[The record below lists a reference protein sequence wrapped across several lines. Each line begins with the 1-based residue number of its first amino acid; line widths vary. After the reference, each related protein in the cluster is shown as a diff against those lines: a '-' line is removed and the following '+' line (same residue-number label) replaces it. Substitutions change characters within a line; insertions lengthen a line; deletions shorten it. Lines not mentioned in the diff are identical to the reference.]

1 MNTSTLNSIHRQ
13 ARLFIACLGLLS
25 WAGCAED
32 TPERRLAAAK
42 SSIEAKNL
50 PGALVELKSA
60 LQLRPEWAEARFLH
74 GKLLLETGDPI
85 GAEAELRKA
94 REQGH
99 GIDELVPALARAMLA
114 QRRFKDVIA
123 ELGSIQLTAP
133 QAIADQQTSLA
144 SSYFGIGDTAA
155 MAKALQAAD
164 AAVAGYL
171 PARMLQARALAA
183 QQRFDDALTLVDKMV
198 TEAPLHYEAWAMKGE
213 FLLNAGG
220 DSVAATEALKRAL
233 AIKPDFLPAHAAL
246 VQLHLAKRD
255 LDAAAAQVAALSQ
268 LRPSD
273 PQTKYLQA
281 QLAFERGD
289 MKAARELT
297 QQLLGRAPADP
308 RLLLMAGTVELR
320 AGRLRDAESHLKKAL
335 QAVPEARTVRLRLAQ
350 TYVRA
355 GQAARAMEMLAPL
368 QATANG
374 DPEVLATLA
383 EALLLT
389 GELKKAEAAY
399 RELIRLNPN
408 DTKSRTALAVAQ
420 LSAGRFDAG
429 VGELQR
435 IAAEDSAAT
444 ADLALVSA
452 HMSKRNYA
460 AALKAIEALARKQP
474 KSPMPLHLRGVAE
487 LALKQVAD
495 ARKSFEGAL
504 ALDPGYMVSLQNLAA
519 LDLADKQPLRA
530 AGRYEN
536 LLAVQPG
543 NAQALLALAALR
555 ARAGGAPDDVAR
567 LLAQAV
573 KSSPAAVAPHLRLIE
588 LHLATKDLP
597 AAAAAAQAGVQA
609 VPTSA
614 ELWDVLGR
622 VQSQQGELNQ
632 AKASFNKLKAL
643 LPASPVPLLR
653 LADLAVAGQNLD
665 GAAAQLEAALRL
677 KPGLLVAQRNLLALQ
692 IGAGKL
698 AEAAKLAKTVQQQRP
713 REAVGHLFEGDV
725 AMSRKELPAALV
737 AYRKAMALQPSTP
750 LAIKLHLALAKSA
763 KSGDADAFA
772 ANWLKSHDKDLEF
785 LVHLGRLAMV
795 SQSFE
800 AAKQRFEQVLQLW
813 PDHVVALNHLAQTM
827 MELKQPGAEA
837 PAAKANQLAP
847 NEPGLM
853 ATHAAALAQA
863 NQLLAALDLQKRAV
877 AMQPGHPPFRLDLA
891 KMYLRAGDKALAKAE
906 LLTLARLGA
915 AYAGRL
921 EVEQLLASL

>member
-1 MNTSTLNSIHRQ
+1 MASFSRPIQFRRQHVVLCLTL
-13 ARLFIACLGLLS
+13 LCL
-25 WAGCAED
+25 AGCGEPS
-32 TPERRLAAAK
+32 PEQRLASAK
-42 SSIEAKNL
+42 TSIEAMNL
-50 PGALVELKSA
+50 DRAAVELKAA
-60 LQLRPEWAEARFLH
+60 LQGRPNWAEARFLH
-74 GKLLLETGDPI
+74 GKVLLDLGDAA

-94 REQGH
+94 REMGH
-99 GIDELVPALARAMLA
+99 GIDEVVPSLARALLQL
-114 QRRFKDVIA
+114 QRCKDSIA
-123 ELGSIQLTAP
+123 EFGSIQLATP
-133 QAIADQQTSLA
+133 PAIADQQTSLA
-144 SSYFGIGDTAA
+144 GCHFALGDAAA

-164 AAVAGYL
+164 AAVPGYL
-171 PARMLQARALAA
+171 PARVLQARGRAAQRRYGEALALLDNVLSDA
-183 QQRFDDALTLVDKMV
+183 PQQ
-198 TEAPLHYEAWAMKGE
+198 HEAWAMKGE
-213 FLLNAGG
+213 FLLNSGG
-220 DSVAATEALKRAL
+220 DNAAAIEALKRAL

-246 VQLHLAKRD
+246 VQLHLRKPD
-255 LDAAAAQVAALSQ
+255 LEAAAAQIAILSQ
-268 LRPSD
+268 MRPGH
-273 PQTKYLQA
+273 PQTRYLQA

-320 AGRLRDAESHLKKAL
+320 AGRLRDAESHLRKAL

-355 GQAARAMEMLAPL
+355 GQAARAMETLAPL
-368 QATANG
+368 LATANG
-374 DPEVLATLA
+374 DPEVLTTLA

-399 RELIRLNPN
+399 RELTRLNPN
-408 DTKSRTALAVAQ
+408 DNKSRTALAVAQ

-435 IAAEDSAAT
+435 IAAGDSEAT

-452 HMSKRNYA
+452 HMTRRSYA

-474 KSPMPLHLRGVAE
+474 KSPLPLHLRGVAE

-504 ALDPGYMVSLQNLAA
+504 ALDPGYVVSLQNLAA

-555 ARAGGAPDDVAR
+555 ARAGGAPDDVAK

-573 KSSPAAVAPHLRLIE
+573 KSSPAAVAPRLRLIE

-597 AAAAAAQAGVQA
+597 AAAAAAQSGVEA

-665 GAAAQLEAALRL
+665 GAASQLEAALRL
-677 KPGLLVAQRNLLALQ
+677 KPDLLVAQRNLLALQ
-692 IGAGKL
+692 IGSGKL

-713 REAVGHLFEGDV
+713 REAVGYLFEADV
-725 AMSRKELPAALV
+725 AMSRKELPAALA
-737 AYRKAMALQPSTP
+737 AYRQAMALQPSTP

-763 KSGDADAFA
+763 KSGEADAFA

-785 LVHLGRLAMV
+785 LVHLGRLAMA

-800 AAKQRFEQVLQLW
+800 AAKQRFEQVLQQR
-813 PDHVVALNHLAQTM
+813 PDHVVALNHLAQSM
-827 MELKQPGAEA
+827 LELKLPGAEA
-837 PAAKANQLAP
+837 HAAKANQLAP

-853 ATHAAALAQA
+853 VTHAAALALD
-863 NQLLAALDLQKRAV
+863 NQLPQAVVVQKKALE
-877 AMQPGHPPFRLDLA
+877 MQPGHHALRLDLA
-891 KMYLRAGDKALAKAE
+891 RLYLRAGDKAQARAE
-906 LLTLARLGA
+906 LRTLSALGPSYVA
-915 AYAGRL
+915 WR
-921 EVEQLLASL
+921 EVEALLASL